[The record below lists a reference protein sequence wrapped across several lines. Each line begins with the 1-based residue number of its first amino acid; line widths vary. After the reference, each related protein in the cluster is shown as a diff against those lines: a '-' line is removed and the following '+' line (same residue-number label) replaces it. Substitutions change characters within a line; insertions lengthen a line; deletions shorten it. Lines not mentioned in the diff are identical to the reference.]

1 LVFRLLRSIDN
12 YEIEIMIMITLA
24 CVMGGSSLAHFLGL
38 SALLNAILFVLIGLE
53 LLILDIRRE
62 YAVASLV
69 AIVIVLTA
77 RYVSLKIPVRFFAK
91 RLIFRH
97 ERPR

>member
-12 YEIEIMIMITLA
+12 YEIEITITLA
-24 CVMGGSSLAHFLGL
+24 CVMGGSSLARFLGL
-38 SALLNAILFVLIGLE
+38 SAPLNAILFVLIGLE
-53 LLILDIRRE
+53 LLILDMRRE

-69 AIVIVLTA
+69 AIVVVLTA
-77 RYVSLKIPVRFFAK
+77 RYVSLEIPIQFFAK

-97 ERPR
+97 ERPRR